1 MACETFAAM
10 GEYFEQYSYTNFDD
24 VNTGWSEYHEHY
36 EVEPHHYD
44 NGMSYDIPIQNDY
57 YYEQPSE
64 PKCLNQ
70 DTSPGEEAICYDF
83 NLQNKH
89 IHEIKYPDKT
99 KPVDMVR
106 LGATVRERN
115 RMHMLNDAFDDL
127 RKVVPKSNLG
137 EHQKLSKIATLRL
150 AIRYISSLTK
160 TLSDAGVEVR
170 IVKSSGITDRRG
182 KRRGVRK
189 SAVEKALRVSE

>member
-1 MACETFAAM
+1 MACETFAGM
-10 GEYFEQYSYTNFDD
+10 GEYFEQYSYSNFED
-24 VNTGWSEYHEHY
+24 VNTGWSDYPDQY
-36 EVEPHHYD
+36 ETDHHYD
-44 NGMSYDIPIQNDY
+44 NGITYDIAIQNEY
-57 YYEQPSE
+57 YFEQPCE
-64 PKCLNQ
+64 YKCVNQ
-70 DTSPGEEAICYDF
+70 DNSPGDASCYDF
-83 NLQNKH
+83 DHVHNKH
-89 IHEIKYPDKT
+89 IQEITTHSEKP

-115 RMHMLNDAFDDL
+115 RMHMLNDAFDEL

-160 TLSDAGVEVR
+160 TLRDAGVEVR

-189 SAVEKALRVSE
+189 SVVEKAPRVSE